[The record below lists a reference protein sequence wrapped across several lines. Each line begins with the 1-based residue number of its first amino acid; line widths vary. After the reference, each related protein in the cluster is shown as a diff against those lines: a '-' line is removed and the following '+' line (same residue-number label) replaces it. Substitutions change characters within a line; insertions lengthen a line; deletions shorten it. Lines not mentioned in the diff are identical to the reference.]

1 LFILLHILVAVM
13 AYVIGGVNGAIIT
26 SKYFYRKDIRKYGSG
41 NPGLTNFYRVFG
53 KRAVTGVIIIDML
66 KTVVPVVI
74 GRVLF
79 RNYYDMEIYGS
90 IFAGLFVM
98 LGHSYPIF
106 YGFNGGKTVMAIGTF
121 VFFVDWRL
129 ALIAW
134 AVFIIVLAA
143 TRYVSLGS
151 IIAALTYPILVYALG
166 IGGTREIIVSVL
178 SVLLLVFRHRENIRR
193 LIRGT
198 ESRFKIKKS
207 DKP

>member
-1 LFILLHILVAVM
+1 LFILLHVCVAVL
-13 AYVIGGVNGAIIT
+13 AYLIGGVNGAIIT
-26 SKYFYRKDIRKYGSG
+26 SKYFYKKDIRRYGSG

-66 KTVVPVVI
+66 KTIVPVVI

-79 RNYYDMEIYGS
+79 RNFYDMEIYGS

-98 LGHSYPIF
+98 LGHSYPLF
-106 YGFNGGKTVMAIGTF
+106 YGFQGGKTVMAIGTF

-134 AVFIIVLAA
+134 GVFIVVLAA

-151 IIAALTYPILVYALG
+151 MVAALTYPILVYALG

-178 SVLLLVFRHRENIRR
+178 SFLLLVFRHRENIRR
-193 LIRGT
+193 LINGT
-198 ESRFKIKKS
+198 ESKFRIKKGDES
-207 DKP
+207 

>member
-1 LFILLHILVAVM
+1 M

-151 IIAALTYPILVYALG
+151 IIAALTYPVLVYALG

>member
-1 LFILLHILVAVM
+1 
-13 AYVIGGVNGAIIT
+13 
-26 SKYFYRKDIRKYGSG
+26 
-41 NPGLTNFYRVFG
+41 
-53 KRAVTGVIIIDML
+53 
-66 KTVVPVVI
+66 
-74 GRVLF
+74 
-79 RNYYDMEIYGS
+79 MEIYGS